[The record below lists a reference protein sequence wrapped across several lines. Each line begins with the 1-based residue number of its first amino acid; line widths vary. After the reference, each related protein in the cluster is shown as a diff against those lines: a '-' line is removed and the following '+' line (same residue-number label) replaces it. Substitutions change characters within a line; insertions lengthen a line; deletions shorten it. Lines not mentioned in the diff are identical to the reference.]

1 MVCLLFLYYSIW
13 LNPEA
18 GNMKRIQCSDW
29 LPGRARWA
37 RLSPAFLPPFSLSL
51 FLAKF
56 VRSRFLDIGLFLSF
70 SLSFFFCV
78 FYWRPEFV
86 SIHRDAKKTLTNIQP
101 SLTLRFA
108 LAFSYPKSWI
118 HDFGLPRYLLHDLSK
133 SSCKKQWRQ
142 KTNKRKKNQKNYDLT
157 RHFIRL
163 DVRLSSDCFL
173 IGLAFFLSDEAVP
186 LEQSNA

>member
-13 LNPEA
+13 LSPEA
-18 GNMKRIQCSDW
+18 GNMSQILCSSDW

-37 RLSPAFLPPFSLSL
+37 RLSPAFFPSFSLSL
-51 FLAKF
+51 FLTKF
-56 VRSRFLDIGLFLSF
+56 GRSRLLDIGLFLS
-70 SLSFFFCV
+70 LFFFLR

-86 SIHRDAKKTLTNIQP
+86 SIHKDAKKTLTNTQP

-118 HDFGLPRYLLHDLSK
+118 HDFGLPKYLLHDLSK

-157 RHFIRL
+157 RHF
-163 DVRLSSDCFL
+163 F
-173 IGLAFFLSDEAVP
+173 G
-186 LEQSNA
+186 